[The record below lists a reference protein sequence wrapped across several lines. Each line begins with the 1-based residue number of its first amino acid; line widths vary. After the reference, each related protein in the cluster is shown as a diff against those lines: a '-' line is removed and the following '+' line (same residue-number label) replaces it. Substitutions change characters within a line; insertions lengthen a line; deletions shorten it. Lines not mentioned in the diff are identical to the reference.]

1 MNLTLF
7 HIATKSSQSFPSVGR
22 NTGWGIPQE
31 VWLKSQR
38 QSGKSLLKTTFR
50 GGFFMAK
57 NEVQIPD

>member
-7 HIATKSSQSFPSVGR
+7 HSTTKSSLFFPTRGG
-22 NTGWGIPQE
+22 NTGWGLPQE